1 MLLKVRSFVS
11 FSRSLA
17 LVFLAIAVFGWALN
31 ARMDLPKPQTA
42 RTLDPAKLSTERNS
56 AKVLKALEQQDS
68 ESVPSPVVILE
79 FVFSL
84 LLAVPV
90 LESVAHRAEIALSS
104 PSRFY
109 LQGFYSLNRPPPA
122 LL

>member
-11 FSRSLA
+11 FSRNLA

-31 ARMDLPKPQTA
+31 ARMGLPKAPTA

-56 AKVLKALEQQDS
+56 PKVLKALEQKSS
-68 ESVPSPVVILE
+68 EKSPSAAVTLA

-84 LLAVPV
+84 LLAVPA
-90 LESVAHRAEIALSS
+90 LESITHRAEIALSS

-109 LQGFYSLNRPPPA
+109 LHAFYSLNRPPPA